1 MGLLCLLSL
10 EGFTCDGGL
19 VLVSSLNF
27 ILFLFIYFYNI
38 DFPFL
43 YLFIYLWLR
52 RVLVVACGIFI
63 EACGI
68 FRCGVRASLSLV
80 VACGFSL

>member
-43 YLFIYLWLR
+43 YLFIYLFMAASGLSCGLR
-52 RVLVVACGIFI
+52 DLH
-63 EACGI
+63 
-68 FRCGVRASLSLV
+68 
-80 VACGFSL
+80 